1 MDSLHTNH
9 MWIVI
14 DHMDGARKCKART
27 LAEAERREGELPMKI
42 LTRRNWKRRVQS
54 LTPVSF
60 FIVGFY
66 CVIYRTHARIT
77 YFPAERRGHY
87 NYDIVHL
94 LSVSAKGKHDRIW
107 AED

>member
-1 MDSLHTNH
+1 MKILMDSPHTNH

-14 DHMDGARKCKART
+14 DHMDGAGKCKERT

-66 CVIYRTHARIT
+66 CVILQDTCENHVFSR
-77 YFPAERRGHY
+77 
-87 NYDIVHL
+87 
-94 LSVSAKGKHDRIW
+94 
-107 AED
+107 